1 MLQKVLRRRAERDDD
16 DTPGGVCRE
25 LARRMSDGL
34 EVALLWYPAHDAVSV
49 AVADAHTG
57 HSFAFPVPRA
67 RALDAFHHPFV
78 YAP

>member
-1 MLQKVLRRRAERDDD
+1 MLQKVLRRRADRDGH
-16 DTPGGVCRE
+16 DTPGSACRE

-34 EVALLWYPAHDAVSV
+34 EIVLLWHPANDAVSV
-49 AVADAHTG
+49 SVADEHTG
-57 HSFAFPVPRA
+57 HSVAFPVPSA